1 MNVKQM
7 WAAGRRYI
15 LVAVIALIAGAALVF
30 LLGGGSL
37 SAKLAETKRSLAD
50 AQSVNRLVTASNL
63 KLQQQLDSATQRATE
78 NQQLIAGLRAQAAS
92 EQSGLDAI
100 AASVTS
106 AGGDLYSRALAIA
119 SGFDKLYE
127 VYHGGATASGGP

>member
-1 MNVKQM
+1 MNVKQV
-7 WAAGRRYI
+7 WTKGRWYL
-15 LVAVIALIAGAALVF
+15 LVAVAALIAGAALVF

-50 AQSVNRLVTASNL
+50 AQSVNRLVTSSNL
-63 KLQQQLDSATQRATE
+63 ELQQQLDDATQLLTAD
-78 NQQLIAGLRAQAAS
+78 QQLLAELRGQAQI

-100 AASVTS
+100 ASSVQT